1 MKNLIILIALIL
13 LVAFTGNAK
22 AETRRLVG
30 ELVNEGETL
39 AVYTVEGR
47 VVVHAEQNV
56 DDCFAGEYA
65 VRVEPKGSAQF
76 KLIGTVLC
84 RGKAT
89 AMFRFDE
96 KDNKKMNTEKSN
108 KEIAAKTICPMIY
121 VPVCGLVNNVPHTF
135 SNSCELTNAKAKKL
149 FLGSCDQA
157 IGAGIKG
164 HQDLTSFQI
173 QIQ

>member
-1 MKNLIILIALIL
+1 MPDRNLIKENLKNTLSK
-13 LVAFTGNAK
+13 T
-22 AETRRLVG
+22 
-30 ELVNEGETL
+30 ELEGFEM
-39 AVYTVEGR
+39 VYSGK
-47 VVVHAEQNV
+47 
-56 DDCFAGEYA
+56 
-65 VRVEPKGSAQF
+65 VRD
-76 KLIGTVLC
+76 TY
-84 RGKAT
+84 
-89 AMFRFDE
+89 E

-108 KEIAAKTICPMIY
+108 KEISAKTICPMIY